1 MTGSPDY
8 KYDKPAQE
16 AAATNV
22 NESKDAVKTT
32 VSASYSQS
40 AAQTHSAWGNEE
52 GASAFRNSVAN
63 MFKDMADIL
72 KKENDLI
79 STFETNMRLTMQDAE
94 NAEWDNQQ
102 ALSRVNRM
110 LDTVANSPEAEALAK
125 QLEDKKYMDKRPE
138 PQTAPPPAT
147 TGQPDPSQ
155 TGAATGQPDPSQD
168 NSNTTAQ
175 GSQDDD

>member
-8 KYDKPAQE
+8 GYNRPDQE
-16 AAATNV
+16 AAVPNV
-22 NESKDAVKTT
+22 DKSRDAVKTT
-32 VSASYSQS
+32 ASASDAQS
-40 AAQTHSAWGNEE
+40 AAQTHSAWGDED
-52 GASAFRNSVAN
+52 GPSTFRNAVAD
-63 MFKDMADIL
+63 MFRDIADIL

-79 STFETNMRLTMQDAE
+79 STFETNVHLTMEEAQGV
-94 NAEWDNQQ
+94 EWDNQQ
-102 ALSRVNRM
+102 ALRKVNDM
-110 LDTVANSPEAEALAK
+110 LDNVASSKEAEALAK
-125 QLEDKKYMDKRPE
+125 QLEEKEYMDKRPE

-168 NSNTTAQ
+168 SSNTTAQ

>member
-8 KYDKPAQE
+8 EYDKPAQE

-32 VSASYSQS
+32 VRASYSQS
-40 AAQTHSAWGNEE
+40 AAQKHYAWGNEV
-52 GASAFRNSVAN
+52 GASAFRNSVAD
-63 MFKDMADIL
+63 MFKDIAEIL

-102 ALSRVNRM
+102 ALSRVNKM
-110 LDTVANSPEAEALAK
+110 LDTVANSPEAEALAE

-138 PQTAPPPAT
+138 PLKAVTVAPP
-147 TGQPDPSQ
+147 GQPDPSQ
-155 TGAATGQPDPSQD
+155 TG
-168 NSNTTAQ
+168 TTAPTP
-175 GSQDDD
+175 GSQDES

>member
-8 KYDKPAQE
+8 EYDKPAQE

-32 VSASYSQS
+32 VRASYSQS
-40 AAQTHSAWGNEE
+40 AAQTHSAWGDEE
-52 GASAFRNSVAN
+52 GAAAFRNSVAD
-63 MFKDMADIL
+63 MFKDIADIL

-102 ALSRVNRM
+102 ALSRVNKM
-110 LDTVANSPEAEALAK
+110 LDTVANSPEAEALAE
-125 QLEDKKYMDKRPE
+125 QLEEKEYMDKRPE
-138 PQTAPPPAT
+138 PLRAATVAPP
-147 TGQPDPSQ
+147 GQPDPSQ
-155 TGAATGQPDPSQD
+155 TG
-168 NSNTTAQ
+168 TTAPTP
-175 GSQDDD
+175 GSQDES

>member
-8 KYDKPAQE
+8 EYDKPAQE

-32 VSASYSQS
+32 VRASYSQS
-40 AAQTHSAWGNEE
+40 AAQTHSAWGDEE
-52 GASAFRNSVAN
+52 GAAAFRNSVAD
-63 MFKDMADIL
+63 MFKDIAEIL

-102 ALSRVNRM
+102 ALSRVNKM
-110 LDTVANSPEAEALAK
+110 LDTVANSPEAEALAE
-125 QLEDKKYMDKRPE
+125 QLEEKEYMDKRPE
-138 PQTAPPPAT
+138 PLRAATVAPP
-147 TGQPDPSQ
+147 GQPDPSQ
-155 TGAATGQPDPSQD
+155 TG
-168 NSNTTAQ
+168 TTAPTP
-175 GSQDDD
+175 GSQDES

>member
-1 MTGSPDY
+1 MVDQAYNDDT
-8 KYDKPAQE
+8 QR
-16 AAATNV
+16 AAIPNV
-22 NESKDAVKTT
+22 NKSQDAVKTT
-32 VSASYSQS
+32 ASASDAQS
-40 AAQTHSAWGNEE
+40 AAQTHSAWGDES
-52 GASAFRNSVAN
+52 GPSAFRNSVAD
-63 MFKDMADIL
+63 MFRDIADIL

-79 STFETNMRLTMQDAE
+79 STFETNVHLTMEEAKGV
-94 NAEWDNQQ
+94 EWDNQQ
-102 ALSRVNRM
+102 ALRKVNDM
-110 LDTVANSPEAEALAK
+110 LDTVASSKEAEALAK
-125 QLEDKKYMDKRPE
+125 DLEKKEYMDERPE

>member
-1 MTGSPDY
+1 MVDQVYNDDTQRAAVPNV
-8 KYDKPAQE
+8 DK
-16 AAATNV
+16 
-22 NESKDAVKTT
+22 SRDAVKTT
-32 VSASYSQS
+32 VKASYAQS
-40 AAQTHSAWGNEE
+40 AAQTHSAWGDES
-52 GASAFRNSVAN
+52 GPSTFRNSVADV
-63 MFKDMADIL
+63 FRDIADIL

-79 STFETNMRLTMQDAE
+79 STFETNVHLTMEEAQGV
-94 NAEWDNQQ
+94 EWDNQQ
-102 ALSRVNRM
+102 ALRKVNDM
-110 LDTVANSPEAEALAK
+110 LDNVASSKEAEALAK

>member
-1 MTGSPDY
+1 MVDQAYNDET
-8 KYDKPAQE
+8 QR
-16 AAATNV
+16 AAVPNV
-22 NESKDAVKTT
+22 NKSQDAVKTT
-32 VSASYSQS
+32 ANASDAQS
-40 AAQTHSAWGNEE
+40 AAQTHSVWGDED
-52 GASAFRNSVAN
+52 GPSAFRNSVAD
-63 MFKDMADIL
+63 MFRDIADIL

-79 STFETNMRLTMQDAE
+79 STFETNVHLTMEEARGV
-94 NAEWDNQQ
+94 EWDNQQ
-102 ALSRVNRM
+102 ALRKVNDM
-110 LDTVANSPEAEALAK
+110 LDNVASSKEAEALAK

>member
-1 MTGSPDY
+1 MVDQVYNDDTQRAAVPNV
-8 KYDKPAQE
+8 DK
-16 AAATNV
+16 
-22 NESKDAVKTT
+22 SRDAVKTT
-32 VSASYSQS
+32 VKASYAQS
-40 AAQTHSAWGNEE
+40 TAQTHSAWGDED
-52 GASAFRNSVAN
+52 GPSTFRNSVAD
-63 MFKDMADIL
+63 MFRDIADIL

-79 STFETNMRLTMQDAE
+79 STFETNVRLTMEDAQGV
-94 NAEWDNQQ
+94 EWDNQQ
-102 ALSRVNRM
+102 ALRKVNDM
-110 LDTVANSPEAEALAK
+110 LDNVASSKEAEALAK
-125 QLEDKKYMDKRPE
+125 QLEEKQYMDKRPE

>member
-1 MTGSPDY
+1 MVDQAYNDET
-8 KYDKPAQE
+8 QR
-16 AAATNV
+16 AAVPNV
-22 NESKDAVKTT
+22 NKSRDAVKTT
-32 VSASYSQS
+32 VKASYAQS
-40 AAQTHSAWGNEE
+40 AAQTHSAWGDED
-52 GASAFRNSVAN
+52 GPSTFRNSVAD
-63 MFKDMADIL
+63 MFRDIADIL

-79 STFETNMRLTMQDAE
+79 SAFETNVHLTMEEAQGV
-94 NAEWDNQQ
+94 EWDNQQ
-102 ALSRVNRM
+102 ALRKVNDM
-110 LDTVANSPEAEALAK
+110 LDNVASSKEAEALAK

-168 NSNTTAQ
+168 SSNTTAQ

>member
-1 MTGSPDY
+1 MVDQVYNDDAQRAAVPNV
-8 KYDKPAQE
+8 DK
-16 AAATNV
+16 
-22 NESKDAVKTT
+22 SRDAVKTT
-32 VSASYSQS
+32 VKASYAQS
-40 AAQTHSAWGNEE
+40 TAQTHSAWGDES
-52 GASAFRNSVAN
+52 GPSTFRNSVAD
-63 MFKDMADIL
+63 MFRDIADIL

-79 STFETNMRLTMQDAE
+79 STFETNVHLTMEEAQGV
-94 NAEWDNQQ
+94 EWDNQQ
-102 ALSRVNRM
+102 ALRKVNDM
-110 LDTVANSPEAEALAK
+110 LDNVASSKEAEALAK

>member
-8 KYDKPAQE
+8 EYDKPAQE

-40 AAQTHSAWGNEE
+40 AAQTHSAWGNEV
-52 GASAFRNSVAN
+52 GAAAFRNSVAD
-63 MFKDMADIL
+63 MFKDMAEIL

-79 STFETNMRLTMQDAE
+79 STFETNMHLTMQDAE

-102 ALSRVNRM
+102 ALSRVNKM
-110 LDTVANSPEAEALAK
+110 LDTVANSPEAEALAE
-125 QLEDKKYMDKRPE
+125 QLEDKEYMDKRPE
-138 PQTAPPPAT
+138 PLKAVTVAPP
-147 TGQPDPSQ
+147 GQPDPSQ
-155 TGAATGQPDPSQD
+155 TG
-168 NSNTTAQ
+168 TTAPTP
-175 GSQDDD
+175 GSQDES

>member
-8 KYDKPAQE
+8 GYNRPDQE
-16 AAATNV
+16 AAVPNV
-22 NESKDAVKTT
+22 DKSRDAVKTT
-32 VSASYSQS
+32 ANASDAQS
-40 AAQTHSAWGNEE
+40 AAQTHSVWGKED
-52 GASAFRNSVAN
+52 GPSTFRNSVAD
-63 MFKDMADIL
+63 MFRDIADIL

-79 STFETNMRLTMQDAE
+79 STFETNVRLTMEEAQGV
-94 NAEWDNQQ
+94 EWDNQQ
-102 ALSRVNRM
+102 ALRKVNDM
-110 LDTVANSPEAEALAK
+110 LDTVASSKEAEALAK

-175 GSQDDD
+175 GSQDDS

>member
-1 MTGSPDY
+1 MAGSPDY
-8 KYDKPAQE
+8 EYDKPAQE

-40 AAQTHSAWGNEE
+40 AAQTHSAWGNEV
-52 GASAFRNSVAN
+52 GAAAFRNSVAN

-102 ALSRVNRM
+102 ALSRVNKM
-110 LDTVANSPEAEALAK
+110 LDTVANSPEAEALAE

-138 PQTAPPPAT
+138 PLKAVTVAPP
-147 TGQPDPSQ
+147 GQPDPSQ
-155 TGAATGQPDPSQD
+155 TGTTAPTPESQD
-168 NSNTTAQ
+168 ES
-175 GSQDDD
+175 

>member
-8 KYDKPAQE
+8 EYDKPAQE

-32 VSASYSQS
+32 VRASYSQS
-40 AAQTHSAWGNEE
+40 AAQTHSAWGDEE
-52 GASAFRNSVAN
+52 GAAAFRNSVAD
-63 MFKDMADIL
+63 MFKDIADIL

-102 ALSRVNRM
+102 ALSRVNKM

-125 QLEDKKYMDKRPE
+125 QLEEKEYMDKRPE
-138 PQTAPPPAT
+138 PLRAATVAPP
-147 TGQPDPSQ
+147 GQPDPSQ
-155 TGAATGQPDPSQD
+155 TG
-168 NSNTTAQ
+168 TTAPTP
-175 GSQDDD
+175 GSQDES

>member
-8 KYDKPAQE
+8 EYDKPAQE

-32 VSASYSQS
+32 VRASYSQS
-40 AAQTHSAWGNEE
+40 AAQTHSAWGDEE
-52 GASAFRNSVAN
+52 GAAAFRNSVAD
-63 MFKDMADIL
+63 MFKDIADIL

-102 ALSRVNRM
+102 ALSRVNKM
-110 LDTVANSPEAEALAK
+110 LDTVANSPEAEALAE
-125 QLEDKKYMDKRPE
+125 QLEDKEYMDKRPE
-138 PQTAPPPAT
+138 PLRAATVAPPGQTAPP
-147 TGQPDPSQ
+147 Q
-155 TGAATGQPDPSQD
+155 TGTT
-168 NSNTTAQ
+168 TTAQ

>member
-1 MTGSPDY
+1 MVDQVYNDDTQRAAVPNV
-8 KYDKPAQE
+8 DK
-16 AAATNV
+16 
-22 NESKDAVKTT
+22 SRDAVKTT
-32 VSASYSQS
+32 VKASYAQS
-40 AAQTHSAWGNEE
+40 AAQTHSAWGDES
-52 GASAFRNSVAN
+52 GPSTFRNSVAD
-63 MFKDMADIL
+63 MFRDIADIL

-79 STFETNMRLTMQDAE
+79 STFETNVHLTMEEAQGV
-94 NAEWDNQQ
+94 EWDNQQ
-102 ALSRVNRM
+102 ALRKVNDM
-110 LDTVANSPEAEALAK
+110 LDNVASSKEAEALAK

>member
-8 KYDKPAQE
+8 EYDKPAQE

-40 AAQTHSAWGNEE
+40 AAQTHSAWGNEV
-52 GASAFRNSVAN
+52 GAAAFRNSVAD
-63 MFKDMADIL
+63 MFKDMAEIL

-102 ALSRVNRM
+102 ALSRVNKM

-125 QLEDKKYMDKRPE
+125 QLEEKEYMDKRPE
-138 PQTAPPPAT
+138 PLKAVTVAPP
-147 TGQPDPSQ
+147 GQTDPSQ
-155 TGAATGQPDPSQD
+155 TG
-168 NSNTTAQ
+168 TTAPTP
-175 GSQDDD
+175 GSQDES

>member
-1 MTGSPDY
+1 MVDQAYNDET
-8 KYDKPAQE
+8 QR
-16 AAATNV
+16 AAVPNV
-22 NESKDAVKTT
+22 NKSQDAVKTT
-32 VSASYSQS
+32 ANASDAQS
-40 AAQTHSAWGNEE
+40 AAQTHSVWGDED
-52 GASAFRNSVAN
+52 GPSAFRNSVAD
-63 MFKDMADIL
+63 MFRDIADIL

-79 STFETNMRLTMQDAE
+79 STFETNVHLTMEEAQGV
-94 NAEWDNQQ
+94 EWDNQQ
-102 ALSRVNRM
+102 ALRKVNDM
-110 LDTVANSPEAEALAK
+110 LDNVASSKEAEALAK

>member
-1 MTGSPDY
+1 MEE
-8 KYDKPAQE
+8 AQG
-16 AAATNV
+16 V
-22 NESKDAVKTT
+22 
-32 VSASYSQS
+32 
-40 AAQTHSAWGNEE
+40 
-52 GASAFRNSVAN
+52 
-63 MFKDMADIL
+63 
-72 KKENDLI
+72 
-79 STFETNMRLTMQDAE
+79 
-94 NAEWDNQQ
+94 EWDNQQ
-102 ALSRVNRM
+102 ALRKVNDM
-110 LDTVANSPEAEALAK
+110 LDNVASSKEAEALAK